1 MICLGFRV
9 IRVMCGLWGSN
20 PNDSIQSRHARS
32 IDEAEAKIGP
42 KGEAF
47 FMRLSVCSMFC
58 TTALTISFAANAAA
72 QTKTILPY
80 DHIHL
85 NEPAAEASQWWEKN
99 IPGGRRITEAPNRIM
114 YGSTRLMFL
123 GAQSSGG
130 SQGSVIEH
138 LGFSVPDLEAKMRE
152 LAAINTKVIEPVKDI
167 PGLYKAALI
176 ESPWGT
182 QIQLVQDP
190 ELLGLHHVQ
199 LRAQD
204 PEAAYA
210 WLLDKFGGERTK
222 IKGQV
227 DSVKYAGM
235 PGFSTVYIVVA
246 RGASAPSQG
255 RAIDHIGWRS
265 TAAILDTKGMLEGKK
280 VQLTSQPSP
289 LNLPNGPPINYFY
302 IAGPDGARIEIVERP
317 GLKPGQ

>member
-1 MICLGFRV
+1 MRRFVRSVLSAAAIAIGFA
-9 IRVMCGLWGSN
+9 G
-20 PNDSIQSRHARS
+20 A
-32 IDEAEAKIGP
+32 
-42 KGEAF
+42 
-47 FMRLSVCSMFC
+47 
-58 TTALTISFAANAAA
+58 AAA
-72 QTKTILPY
+72 QAKMILPY

-85 NEPAAEASQWWEKN
+85 NEPAAEASQWWETN

-138 LGFSVPDLEAKMRE
+138 LGFSVPDLDAKMRE
-152 LAAINTKVIEPVKDI
+152 LAAIGAKVIEPVHDVK
-167 PGLYKAALI
+167 GLYKTALI

-182 QIQLVQDP
+182 QIQLVQDT

-199 LRAQD
+199 LRAPD
-204 PEAAYA
+204 PDAAYA
-210 WLLDKFGGERTK
+210 WLLDKFGGERVR

-227 DSVKYAGM
+227 DSVKYAGV
-235 PGFSTVYIVVA
+235 PGFSMVYIIAA

-265 TAAILDTKGMLEGKK
+265 TAAILDTKAMLEGKQ
-280 VQLTSQPSP
+280 VQLTSQPRP
-289 LNLPNGPPINYFY
+289 LNLPNGPPINFFY
-302 IAGPDGARIEIVERP
+302 VAGPDGARIEIVERP

>member
-1 MICLGFRV
+1 V
-9 IRVMCGLWGSN
+9 IADILRLDKGHTEGLEPKVTDALVRLMASAPGGKVRSAA
-20 PNDSIQSRHARS
+20 PQAR
-32 IDEAEAKIGP
+32 A
-42 KGEAF
+42 
-47 FMRLSVCSMFC
+47 MM
-58 TTALTISFAANAAA
+58 
-72 QTKTILPY
+72 PY

-85 NEPAAEASQWWEKN
+85 NEPAAEASVWWEKN

-114 YGSTRLMFL
+114 YGAVRLMFL
-123 GAQSSGG
+123 GARSTGG

-138 LGFSVPDLEAKMRE
+138 LGFSVPDLDATMRD
-152 LAAINTKVIEPVKDI
+152 LAAINTKVLEPAKNV
-167 PGLYKAALI
+167 PGLYKTALI

-190 ELLGLHHVQ
+190 ELIGLHHVQ
-199 LRAQD
+199 LRSPD

-222 IKGQV
+222 IKGQL
-227 DSVKYAGM
+227 DSVKYAGNG
-235 PGFSTVYIVVA
+235 GFTTVHIVIA
-246 RGASAPSQG
+246 RGDSVPSQG

-265 TAAILDTKGMLEGKK
+265 TAAINDTKAMLEGKQ

-289 LNLPNGPPINYFY
+289 LNLPNGPTINFFY
-302 IAGPDGARIEIVERP
+302 VAGPNGARIEIVERP